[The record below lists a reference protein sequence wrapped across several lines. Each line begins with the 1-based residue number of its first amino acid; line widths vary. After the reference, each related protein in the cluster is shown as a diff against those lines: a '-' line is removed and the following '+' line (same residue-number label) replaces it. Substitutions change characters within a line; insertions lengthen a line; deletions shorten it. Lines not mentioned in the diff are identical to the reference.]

1 MTRTSRRPAK
11 RSAPRPMTRR
21 GPDGR
26 PHETEE
32 MEQRAVE
39 AEKAEAETPRQPRL
53 RVVGN
58 PD

>member
-1 MTRTSRRPAK
+1 MSKPVTRPETSPAT
-11 RSAPRPMTRR
+11 RPMTRR

-32 MEQRAVE
+32 MEQRAAE
-39 AEKAEAETPRQPRL
+39 AEKADAETPRRTPIP
-53 RVVGN
+53 VVGN

>member
-1 MTRTSRRPAK
+1 MIKPDTRPTTTS
-11 RSAPRPMTRR
+11 RPMTRR

-32 MEQRAVE
+32 MEQRAAE
-39 AEKAEAETPRQPRL
+39 AEKADAETPRRTPIP
-53 RVVGN
+53 VVGN

>member
-1 MTRTSRRPAK
+1 MTKPVTRPESSPTS
-11 RSAPRPMTRR
+11 RPMTRR

-32 MEQRAVE
+32 MEQRAAE
-39 AEKAEAETPRQPRL
+39 AEKADAEAPRRAPIP
-53 RVVGN
+53 VVGN

>member
-1 MTRTSRRPAK
+1 MTKPITRPANTPA
-11 RSAPRPMTRR
+11 SRPMTRR

-32 MEQRAVE
+32 MEQRAAE
-39 AEKAEAETPRQPRL
+39 AEKADAETPRRAP
-53 RVVGN
+53 VTIVGN

>member
-1 MTRTSRRPAK
+1 MKTPDKPTI
-11 RSAPRPMTRR
+11 RPMTRR

-32 MEQRAVE
+32 MEQRATE
-39 AEKAEAETPRQPRL
+39 AQKAGADTTRRSPII
-53 RVVGN
+53 VVGS